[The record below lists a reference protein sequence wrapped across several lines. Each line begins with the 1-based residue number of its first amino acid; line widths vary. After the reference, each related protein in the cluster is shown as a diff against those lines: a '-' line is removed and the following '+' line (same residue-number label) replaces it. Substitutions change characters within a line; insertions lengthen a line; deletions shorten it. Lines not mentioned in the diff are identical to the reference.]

1 MTTETRRP
9 CLTLMAVAVLSTGAA
24 AAVDAESNAAILE
37 RSEVQAK
44 IASPNV
50 RRAEQ
55 ALAEAV
61 GPERRDWALAR
72 AIVDDPELDTT
83 EREYL
88 IHGLLTRARNL
99 EPDDAARAF
108 ADRFADHRS
117 QIFVRHEEGP
127 LPIAAYP
134 IAEVARGT
142 LRYWQR
148 QEIRHEAATALAA
161 GDMTTLRLLRQPGDD
176 AYAAAL
182 AALEG
187 ADGVA
192 MSQAADWLDA
202 NAGPGE
208 FRDAQFVVAIG
219 LRDAGR
225 ISDLLGTDSGAGVR
239 RLPELNEHFGAAIA
253 FELLQDAATNP
264 ALASAALF
272 EIDALRHAG
281 LGVDAYLLGAL
292 ADPALGGTAAT
303 VIAGRNDPELLA
315 QVAAGLP
322 SANALGQARA
332 VLALTLADD
341 QYSRSMLEQAIEN
354 DVFVDPDLRREV
366 VKWLQ

>member
-1 MTTETRRP
+1 MTRGIRRP
-9 CLTLMAVAVLSTGAA
+9 CLTLMAVAALAA
-24 AAVDAESNAAILE
+24 SAATPVGAESNTAVLK
-37 RSEVQAK
+37 RSEVRAK
-44 IASPNV
+44 LASPKV

-55 ALAEAV
+55 ALAEAI
-61 GPERRDWALAR
+61 GPERRDWALAQ
-72 AIVDDPELDTT
+72 AIVDDPELDAAA
-83 EREYL
+83 REYL

-99 EPDDAARAF
+99 EPDDAALAF
-108 ADRFADHRS
+108 ADRFTDH
-117 QIFVRHEEGP
+117 QNKTFVSHEEGP

-134 IAEVARGT
+134 IAQVARGT

-148 QEIRHEAATALAA
+148 QELRQEAATALAA
-161 GDMTTLRLLRQPGDD
+161 GDMTPLGLLRQPGDD
-176 AYAAAL
+176 TYAATL
-182 AALEG
+182 AALQG

-192 MSQAADWLDA
+192 LSQAAEWLDA
-202 NAGPGE
+202 KAGPGE
-208 FRDAQFVVAIG
+208 FRDARFVVAIG
-219 LRDAGR
+219 LRDASR
-225 ISDLLGTDSGAGVR
+225 VSELLGTDSGAGVR
-239 RLPELNEHFGAAIA
+239 RLPELNERFGAAIA
-253 FELLQDAATNP
+253 FDLLRDAAANP

-272 EIDALRHAG
+272 EIDALRNAG

-292 ADPALGGTAAT
+292 ADPALGGTAASL
-303 VIAGRNDPELLA
+303 IARRDDPELLA